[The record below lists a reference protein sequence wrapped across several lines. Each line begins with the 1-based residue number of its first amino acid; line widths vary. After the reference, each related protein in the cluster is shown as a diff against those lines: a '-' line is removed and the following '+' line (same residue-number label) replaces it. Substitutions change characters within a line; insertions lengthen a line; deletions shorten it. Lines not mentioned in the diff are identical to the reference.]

1 MTRYYTVLAI
11 DPGPE
16 YSAFV
21 IWDGKQILD
30 KGIYANGM
38 LVHYMDCDNI
48 DFNFKIHSP
57 SYHVIEKIASL
68 GMPVGATVF
77 ETVFWT
83 GVFARTIGLMYCS
96 RIPRMEVKMHLCN
109 SSRAKD
115 SNIRQAL
122 IDRFG
127 APGTKKE
134 PGLTYGLKKD
144 LWQAF
149 ALAVTFYDQ
158 RITKELK

>member
-1 MTRYYTVLAI
+1 MMKRYTVLAI

-16 YSAFV
+16 QSAFV
-21 IWDGKQILD
+21 TWDGKEILD
-30 KGIYANGM
+30 KGIYENHL
-38 LVHYMDCDNI
+38 LVRYLDFDDI
-48 DFNFKIHSP
+48 DFNFKVHSA
-57 SYHVIEKIASL
+57 SYKVIEKIASM
-68 GMPVGATVF
+68 GMPVGATTF

-83 GVFARTIGLMYCS
+83 GIFAKTIGLGLYS

-127 APGTKKE
+127 VPGTKKE

-158 RITKELK
+158 RISNAED